1 MLHLEAVYPGTLD
14 LLRVLMAREEL
25 GPFAL
30 AGGTA
35 LALQI
40 GHRISVDLDFF
51 GRHSFDPEELL
62 STYAKIGDYQLLSQ
76 SKSVLVVSLQG
87 IKVDV
92 VNYRYGLLEPV
103 RHIDNLRLL
112 SLPDIAA
119 MKLAAITGRG
129 RKRDFI
135 DLFFLLKTYSL
146 VEMMEFYR
154 RKFPDGSEFLVAK
167 SLAYFGDAEEDEDPV
182 LLKEADWQQVKRTIR
197 KEVNKLFQ

>member
-1 MLHLEAVYPGTLD
+1 MLHLEAVYPDTLD
-14 LLRVLMAREEL
+14 LLKTLMAREEFN
-25 GPFAL
+25 PFAL

-51 GRHSFDPEELL
+51 GKHDFDPEELL

-76 SKSVLVVSLQG
+76 SKSVLVVSLRG

-103 RHIDNLRLL
+103 RQIDNLRLL

-135 DLFFLLKTYSL
+135 DLFFLLKAYSL
-146 VEMMEFYR
+146 PDMMDFYQ
-154 RKFPDGSEFLVAK
+154 RKFPDGSEFLVVK
-167 SLAYFGDAEEDEDPV
+167 SLAYFEDAEEDEDPV
-182 LLKEADWQQVKRTIR
+182 LLEEADWQRAKSTIR
-197 KEVNKLFQ
+197 EEVNKLYQ

>member
-14 LLRVLMAREEL
+14 LLRALMAREEL
-25 GPFAL
+25 NPFAL

-40 GHRISVDLDFF
+40 GHRISVDLDLF
-51 GRHSFDPEELL
+51 GRHPFDPEELL
-62 STYAKIGDYQLLSQ
+62 STYAEIGDYQLLSQ
-76 SKSVLVVSLQG
+76 SKNVLVVSLRG

-103 RHIDNLRLL
+103 RQIDNLRLL
-112 SLPDIAA
+112 SLPDITA

-146 VEMMEFYR
+146 TEMMEFYR
-154 RKFPDGSEFLVAK
+154 RKFPDGSEFLVVK
-167 SLAYFGDAEEDEDPV
+167 SLAYFEDAEEDGDSV
-182 LLKEADWQQVKRTIR
+182 LLKEADWQLVKSTIR
-197 KEVNKLFQ
+197 KEINKLSQ